1 MCHGELWTLFVK
13 LSTLQQSSICNNFQ
27 RARPAQS
34 ALQVCGFGAVAYF
47 LLCRI
52 KKLVTRKV
60 AKMQCGT
67 FLNCLIARLR
77 IDLYGNEMEPLVNG
91 L

>member
-52 KKLVTRKV
+52 KKVGDEKGREN
-60 AKMQCGT
+60 AMWH
-67 FLNCLIARLR
+67 FLELSYC
-77 IDLYGNEMEPLVNG
+77 
-91 L
+91 